1 MKQWCVRL
9 TAAAR
14 QDLKD
19 IGGYIKYNLREPE
32 TSKKILRTLRTEIKK
47 LNELPERCE
56 LMQTEPWTS
65 KGVRK
70 LIIGNFVALYVV
82 IPERSAVSV
91 IRVAHGSRDIEAVL
105 REAERS
111 TDWS

>member
-1 MKQWCVRL
+1 MKQWSVRL
-9 TAAAR
+9 TSSAR

-32 TSKKILRTLRTEIKK
+32 TLKKTVRTLRTEIKK

-70 LIIGNFVALYVV
+70 LIIGNYIALYVV

>member
-1 MKQWCVRL
+1 MKQWSVRL
-9 TAAAR
+9 TSSAR

-32 TSKKILRTLRTEIKK
+32 TSKKTVRTLRTEIKN

-70 LIIGNFVALYVV
+70 LIIGNYIALYVV

>member
-1 MKQWCVRL
+1 
-9 TAAAR
+9 
-14 QDLKD
+14 
-19 IGGYIKYNLREPE
+19 
-32 TSKKILRTLRTEIKK
+32 
-47 LNELPERCE
+47 
-56 LMQTEPWTS
+56 MQTEPWTS

>member
-1 MKQWCVRL
+1 MKQWSVRL
-9 TAAAR
+9 TSAAR

-32 TSKKILRTLRTEIKK
+32 TSKKTVRTLRTEIKK

-70 LIIGNFVALYVV
+70 LIIGNYIALYVV